1 MKKLLAFALIAAFS
15 TSAVFAQAP
24 RSNRS
29 VNKDR
34 NKYSQR
40 IDLRADRNIS
50 QLHQDIRS
58 GINHGVEN
66 RRISQKDAKRLL
78 KEHDRISQQEI
89 KLRAKN
95 GLNNREER
103 QLIASLS
110 ELRQKVY
117 NDTGIR
123 GNRRTASR

>member
-15 TSAVFAQAP
+15 TSALFAQAP

-34 NKYSQR
+34 YKYNQKY
-40 IDLRADRNIS
+40 DQRADRNIS

-58 GINHGVEN
+58 AINQGVET
-66 RRISQKDAKRLL
+66 RRLSQKDAKKFL

-89 KLRAKN
+89 KLRA
-95 GLNNREER
+95 
-103 QLIASLS
+103 LIT
-110 ELRQKVY
+110 EKKD
-117 NDTGIR
+117 N
-123 GNRRTASR
+123 